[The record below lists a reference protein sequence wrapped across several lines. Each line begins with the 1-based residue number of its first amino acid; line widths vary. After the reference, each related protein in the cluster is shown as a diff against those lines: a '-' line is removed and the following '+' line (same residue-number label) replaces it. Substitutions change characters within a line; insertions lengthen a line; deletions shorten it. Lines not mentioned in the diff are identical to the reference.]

1 MDQTEK
7 LIRLEKIKIF
17 LMGVIITLAFLFLI
31 GSGPSVQDIGRYQI
45 TACASEKGFGV
56 YRVDTT
62 TGEVKKVFGKL

>member
-45 TACASEKGFGV
+45 TATSLTFASTALDICIRCPAIPPAV
-56 YRVDTT
+56 
-62 TGEVKKVFGKL
+62 